1 MSCVCQVAEGRN
13 HDFNGKG
20 ILGKEGNFG
29 KGILGRE
36 GKGTVDNSLKDMHK
50 VIRNAGNSG
59 RKSIIAAR
67 GGQDFKR
74 TAGILKGKMSVSE
87 DEASK
92 FWLRKSLN
100 FVTIWQEMYW
110 IFYSKWSQIN
120 NTIKSL
126 FVSDNC
132 SESFAVDLRYRD
144 QHWCLL
150 KLGDV
155 AQPRN
160 LYLAYGWEHH
170 QAQEQAVYI

>member
-1 MSCVCQVAEGRN
+1 MTLMGRE
-13 HDFNGKG
+13 FWERKG
-20 ILGKEGNFG
+20 ILEREFWEG

-92 FWLRKSLN
+92 F
-100 FVTIWQEMYW
+100 
-110 IFYSKWSQIN
+110 
-120 NTIKSL
+120 
-126 FVSDNC
+126 
-132 SESFAVDLRYRD
+132 
-144 QHWCLL
+144 
-150 KLGDV
+150 
-155 AQPRN
+155 
-160 LYLAYGWEHH
+160 
-170 QAQEQAVYI
+170 